1 MASNIEK
8 SGNDKNIGIKDIQGF
23 SIVEKEGKKFLHII
37 LKEGEKIEIQISL
50 HVKELYDILSTDNF
64 KNINILDRLLQWL
77 TEELNN
83 QHKGYKI
90 AWEIWLNLPE
100 NKDKKELIELKDPS
114 IEQIMERLRITS
126 EFSYDGENES
136 SFKKE
141 DMEILLELDTLL
153 KVIDTDR
160 KGLLL
165 PAVKMLGI
173 HSNPESEYGRKDIIS
188 KERIKEHLPTI
199 EKLFKIFEKAA
210 FSGENQRSW
219 SQLNDDEKRILERE
233 IRTPISEEK
242 KESSTMDSHNEIIKY
257 NNTLVKIGLR
267 NEMERMF
274 GNLSTLS
281 RRFEEYEAIHQD
293 TEISG
298 DTAKIVNSSYKI
310 YEKLLL
316 LGLYYRNELYI
327 KTKDGSQP
335 FTGSE
340 MAGKSI
346 DGMLY
351 YKQHQERYGNG
362 KRYRFIIDAD
372 DGSEKDVRR
381 PLIDL
386 KIDDLSYGA
395 LDDIFALLGE
405 SGLAPAF
412 SLILSNSLLPKLNEH
427 QEGNPEVTTN
437 KKRK

>member
-160 KGLLL
+160 K
-165 PAVKMLGI
+165 
-173 HSNPESEYGRKDIIS
+173 
-188 KERIKEHLPTI
+188 
-199 EKLFKIFEKAA
+199 
-210 FSGENQRSW
+210 
-219 SQLNDDEKRILERE
+219 
-233 IRTPISEEK
+233 
-242 KESSTMDSHNEIIKY
+242 
-257 NNTLVKIGLR
+257 
-267 NEMERMF
+267 
-274 GNLSTLS
+274 
-281 RRFEEYEAIHQD
+281 
-293 TEISG
+293 
-298 DTAKIVNSSYKI
+298 
-310 YEKLLL
+310 
-316 LGLYYRNELYI
+316 
-327 KTKDGSQP
+327 
-335 FTGSE
+335 
-340 MAGKSI
+340 
-346 DGMLY
+346 
-351 YKQHQERYGNG
+351 
-362 KRYRFIIDAD
+362 
-372 DGSEKDVRR
+372 
-381 PLIDL
+381 
-386 KIDDLSYGA
+386 
-395 LDDIFALLGE
+395 
-405 SGLAPAF
+405 
-412 SLILSNSLLPKLNEH
+412 
-427 QEGNPEVTTN
+427 
-437 KKRK
+437 

>member
-1 MASNIEK
+1 
-8 SGNDKNIGIKDIQGF
+8 
-23 SIVEKEGKKFLHII
+23 
-37 LKEGEKIEIQISL
+37 
-50 HVKELYDILSTDNF
+50 
-64 KNINILDRLLQWL
+64 
-77 TEELNN
+77 
-83 QHKGYKI
+83 
-90 AWEIWLNLPE
+90 
-100 NKDKKELIELKDPS
+100 
-114 IEQIMERLRITS
+114 
-126 EFSYDGENES
+126 
-136 SFKKE
+136 
-141 DMEILLELDTLL
+141 
-153 KVIDTDR
+153 
-160 KGLLL
+160 
-165 PAVKMLGI
+165 MLGI

-316 LGLYYRNELYI
+316 L
-327 KTKDGSQP
+327 
-335 FTGSE
+335 
-340 MAGKSI
+340 
-346 DGMLY
+346 
-351 YKQHQERYGNG
+351 
-362 KRYRFIIDAD
+362 
-372 DGSEKDVRR
+372 
-381 PLIDL
+381 
-386 KIDDLSYGA
+386 
-395 LDDIFALLGE
+395 
-405 SGLAPAF
+405 
-412 SLILSNSLLPKLNEH
+412 
-427 QEGNPEVTTN
+427 
-437 KKRK
+437 